1 MKCICF
7 PRVKLVSKVSS
18 DSKNLQL
25 CYWGYK
31 DKTLAPFQIDFVL
44 SFPSSFCKMDI
55 MLHMVCSTVSPTRN
69 GRTGRAGPLSP
80 LSL

>member
-7 PRVKLVSKVSS
+7 PRVKLASKVSS

-25 CYWGYK
+25 CYWGSK
-31 DKTLAPFQIDFVL
+31 DKTLAPSQTDFVL
-44 SFPSSFCKMDI
+44 TLSSSFCKMD
-55 MLHMVCSTVSPTRN
+55 MLHVVSSTFSPTCN
-69 GRTGRAGPLSP
+69 GQTGRAGPLSP